1 MTTKTKSLVI
11 TPFSAIPAPI
21 HYRILSQKKK
31 ELVVYVISVLLDN
44 AYK

>member
-1 MTTKTKSLVI
+1 MITKTKSLVI
-11 TPFSAIPAPI
+11 TPFSAIPALI
-21 HYRILSQKKK
+21 HYRILSQKK